1 MGQTRKRVGELARPA
16 WPPKSRDDATAGIV
30 SLREPR
36 SVEDEH
42 IQRGVRCIINTSDG
56 KFTAVTDDCWKV
68 NKLIEEADK

>member
-1 MGQTRKRVGELARPA
+1 
-16 WPPKSRDDATAGIV
+16 V

-56 KFTAVTDDCWKV
+56 KFTAVTDDCWTV